1 MSSRFAKP
9 ALLAVLLLSA
19 GASLWA
25 QGWAGRGRLQGLV
38 KDPDGKPLA
47 GAKVTLRQGAPPV
60 KADGPGPVP
69 LTTDKNGKWTYLGLA
84 GGTWGVLIEKEGY
97 VTSEGQAQVIE
108 GGVGVAAPIA
118 VTLRAVPK
126 EQIQK
131 QQEESKGGQAVKSIE
146 SGNTLLQQE
155 KYAEARAEYEKAL
168 ALLEPQYKP
177 AVLRGIASTY
187 YKEAAQAKDKQAK
200 AHKMDQA
207 VGALKQ
213 ALEIK
218 PDDPE
223 SLQLISTLLV
233 DAGRENEAKAYMAR
247 LPQGTKLDPDTLLNV
262 GIRAYNDKKV
272 DDALAEFSRVIE
284 QNPQLAEAYYY
295 RALTYLNKGK
305 NKEAKADL
313 QKLLELDPNN
323 KFAAEARE
331 FLKSL

>member
-1 MSSRFAKP
+1 MSSRSTKP
-9 ALLAVLLLSA
+9 AFLAVLLLTA
-19 GASLWA
+19 GVSLWA

-38 KDPDGKPLA
+38 KDQDGKPLA
-47 GAKVTLRQGAPPV
+47 GARVTLRQGAPPV
-60 KADGPGPVP
+60 KAENPGPAP
-69 LTTDKNGKWTYLGLA
+69 MTTDKIGKWSYLGLA
-84 GGTWGVLIEKEGY
+84 GGAWGVLVEKEGY
-97 VTSEGQAQVIE
+97 ISSEGQVQVVE
-108 GGVGVAAPIA
+108 GGVGVATPI
-118 VTLRAVPK
+118 VVSLRPVPK
-126 EQIQK
+126 EQVQK
-131 QQEESKGGQAVKSIE
+131 QQVETKGGQAVKLID
-146 SGNTLLQQE
+146 SGNTLLLQE

-168 ALLEPQYKP
+168 ALLDPQYKP
-177 AVLRGIASTY
+177 GVLRGIASTY
-187 YKEAAQAKDKQAK
+187 YKEAAQAKDKQAR
-200 AHKMDQA
+200 AQKMDQA

-247 LPQGTKLDPDTLLNV
+247 MPAGAKIDPDTLLNV
-262 GIRAYNDKKV
+262 GIRAYNEKKI
-272 DDALAEFSRVIE
+272 DEALAEFSRVIE

-295 RALTYLNKGK
+295 RALTYLSKSR